1 MSSIQQSIEVNNNI
15 SNSVLCTRAN
25 QLRLISIGQ
34 LIKMKVNNWKYNRP
48 VDKSRI
54 QPIVNYIQEH
64 RRVEGIIYLA
74 ENNGIFYCYDG
85 IHRVFAIIAL
95 VKQYQEYQDIL
106 GSSDILDIEIVLDIM
121 PYNDELIKERF
132 ININSSLPV
141 PSLYTEQDQMIGKIQ
156 IVQSIWRYIETQ
168 YHTFVMSSRKTNV
181 PNTNSSEFSDKFS
194 AILDNVNLPEKTKM
208 SLYDE
213 DYWKTVF
220 CQFNDFMKSRII
232 KTTYSRLD
240 KLYSTLRMS
249 EHQKAKCK
257 KHDFYCFGS
266 RRWEDY
272 LMYFLELNETNNN
285 L

>member
-1 MSSIQQSIEVNNNI
+1 MFSTQQSVGLNNEN
-15 SNSVLCTRAN
+15 SNPVLYQRAN

-34 LIKMKVNNWKYNRP
+34 FIKMKVNNWKYNRP
-48 VDKSRI
+48 ADKSRI
-54 QPIVNYIQEH
+54 QPIMNYIKEY

-74 ENNGIFYCYDG
+74 ERDDIFYCYDG
-85 IHRVFAIIAL
+85 IHRVFAIISL
-95 VKQYQEYQDIL
+95 VKQYQEYHDIL
-106 GSSDILDIEIVLDIM
+106 GSSDILDIEVVLDIM
-121 PYNDELIKERF
+121 PYNDEMIKERF

-141 PSLYTEQDQMIGKIQ
+141 PSIYTEQDQTIGKLQ
-156 IVQSIWRYIETQ
+156 IVQSIWKYIETQ

-181 PNTNSSEFSDKFS
+181 PNTNSTEFSDKFS
-194 AILDNVNLPEKTKM
+194 VILDSVNLPEKTKM

-213 DYWKTVF
+213 DYWKTTF

-232 KTTYSRLD
+232 KTTYSRYD

-249 EHQKAKCK
+249 KHQQAKCIK
-257 KHDFYCFGS
+257 YDFYCFGS